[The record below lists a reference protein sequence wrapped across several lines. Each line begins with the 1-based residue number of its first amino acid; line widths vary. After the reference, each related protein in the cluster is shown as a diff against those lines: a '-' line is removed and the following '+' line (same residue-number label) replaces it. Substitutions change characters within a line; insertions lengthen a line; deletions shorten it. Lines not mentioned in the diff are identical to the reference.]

1 MSNGYVEYDDQD
13 LQSPE
18 QRVEA
23 LIDLYKRVFYD
34 GADFALNNPEDTLDG
49 RTPLDYCKDSIE
61 NFRKI
66 EKIVT
71 SFPTSD
77 IAPSG
82 LDLS

>member
-1 MSNGYVEYDDQD
+1 MPDNYIQYDEKD

-18 QRVEA
+18 QREDA
-23 LIDLYKRVFYD
+23 LRDLYKRVFYD

-66 EKIVT
+66 EMIVT
-71 SFPTSD
+71 SYPTSQ
-77 IAPSG
+77 IAPPQ
-82 LDLS
+82 LEQ

>member
-1 MSNGYVEYDDQD
+1 MPDNYIQYDEKD

-18 QRVEA
+18 QREDA
-23 LIDLYKRVFYD
+23 LRDLYKRVFYD

-66 EKIVT
+66 EMIVT
-71 SFPTSD
+71 SYPTSQ
-77 IAPSG
+77 IAPPQ
-82 LDLS
+82 LEP

>member
-1 MSNGYVEYDDQD
+1 MPENYIQYDEKD

-18 QRVEA
+18 QREDA
-23 LIDLYKRVFYD
+23 LRDLYKRVFYD

-66 EKIVT
+66 EMIVT
-71 SFPTSD
+71 SYPTSQ
-77 IAPSG
+77 IAPPQ
-82 LDLS
+82 LEQ